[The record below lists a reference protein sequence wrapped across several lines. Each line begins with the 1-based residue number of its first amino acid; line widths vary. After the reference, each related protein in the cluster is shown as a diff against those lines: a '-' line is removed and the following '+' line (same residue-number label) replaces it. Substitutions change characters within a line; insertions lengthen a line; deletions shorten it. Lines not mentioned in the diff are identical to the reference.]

1 MDKVNLAEKFAKFS
15 ERWSPKVVAALDDYE
30 VKVAKLQGEFVW
42 HSHEQED
49 EMFLVVEGH
58 LTIRLRDRDI
68 DLGPGELFV
77 VPRGVEHQPV
87 AEEECRVL
95 LIERKGVINTG
106 EVEDAR
112 TVRNLERI

>member
-30 VKVAKLQGEFVW
+30 VKVVKLQGEFVW
-42 HSHEQED
+42 HSHDQED
-49 EMFLVVEGH
+49 EMFLVVEGN

>member
-1 MDKVNLAEKFAKFS
+1 MDKVNLAEKFARFS
-15 ERWSPKVVAALDDYE
+15 EYWSPKVVAALDDYE
-30 VKVAKLQGEFVW
+30 VKVVKVQGEFVW
-42 HSHEQED
+42 HSHDDED